1 MRFRLEMIFSV
12 LSRRFSL
19 LRDKRSVG
27 LMPREARAGDLVAA
41 FLGAS
46 VLFSIRPL
54 PVDER
59 GNQPYQLVGECYVH
73 DRMNG

>member
-1 MRFRLEMIFSV
+1 
-12 LSRRFSL
+12 
-19 LRDKRSVG
+19 
-27 LMPREARAGDLVAA
+27 MPREARAGDLVAA

-46 VLFSIRPL
+46 VLFAIRPL

-73 DRMNG
+73 DRMNGQVMKLGLEIKDIVLV